1 MNHEVL
7 LGAQQHNNFANLAT
21 QRGSIHSR
29 RRHGSMGFSL
39 AGITQA
45 IARAADGETLFIQQL
60 ANTPDQQHFMM
71 LVVAAVAAA
80 LDRFEL
86 GEFLFPIAQHMR
98 LDPAQFT
105 DFTDGEIAFGW
116 NRRELG
122 IRLVV
127 FHDRTFP
134 PWFSVFGWDE
144 TSPRAAP

>member
-7 LGAQQHNNFANLAT
+7 FGTQQRNDLANFLT

-29 RRHGSMGFSL
+29 NRHGGMDFRL

-45 IARAADGETLFIQQL
+45 IARAADGEALLVQQL
-60 ANTPDQQHFMM
+60 ADTPDQQHLMV

-80 LDRFEL
+80 LDRLEL
-86 GEFLFPIAQHMR
+86 GEFLLPIAQHMR
-98 LDPAQFT
+98 LDPAQFA
-105 DFTDGEIAFGW
+105 DFTDGEIAFGGD
-116 NRRELG
+116 RRELG